1 MQNNESYEENDTLEY
16 NDNKYLYSW
25 GFGKYGQIGGKFLNY
40 SLCPIKQSIDEREE
54 IFLISAGESHSA
66 ILTLTPKLYM
76 YGKNHFGQLGLANNH
91 YIYNP
96 TKLEFSEKIK
106 ISKVSCGGDHTLA
119 LSDDNNLY
127 SWGLNAFGQLG
138 LGDFLARNLP
148 VKVEIYSSGNN
159 TTKQTV
165 LSKSELITEIAAGAQ
180 HSMILTCKSTILT
193 CGYSKFCSLGYE
205 TDEDV
210 NLLRPVESLQ
220 YKNSIVKIACGVYH
234 SGCIADNE
242 TLYIWGVGE
251 ILKFTTPT
259 AMSLSSFNATPD
271 FNLSPNKKINPSN
284 VIRDIKIAEDSVF
297 LLTKSEEVYA
307 MGDNKYGQL
316 GNKSTISR
324 NYLQKIEL
332 TKIKQLEVG
341 FNFVMVVASD
351 NTIYGW
357 GNNEYG
363 QLGLTTGNS
372 ILKPTLL
379 PELSKMGVFKLA
391 CGGYHSLG
399 LFNNTYE
406 DLLLNNGINANN
418 QNEVSKIISEIKKNL
433 LSCNLNSTIKKDYSN
448 ISEKVKFLEN
458 MKIKI
463 SDLEKNLISR
473 DVFLKDLIVKDEE
486 LTKRHEEAGV
496 NKKPNNLEQS
506 NPRGFDNNFEISLD
520 EIDEFLDIGHGTFG
534 DVRKGV
540 WRKEHV
546 AIKFLK
552 SEMTNSEDNINA
564 FIDECNMLKNLRH
577 PNILLFMG
585 ASTTPPY
592 YFIVT
597 EFCENG
603 NLFELLHQHKNIS
616 LNWEDKRR
624 IALEIAL
631 GMNYLHSFNPPILHR
646 DLKSMN
652 LLLDKNFQIK
662 IADFGSTKFLEVQ
675 MTKQKGTF
683 QWMAPEVI
691 KGNSYTEK
699 ADVFSFGIIMNEL
712 ASRQPPYYGV
722 DKKEVAKNVANKP
735 DYRPAISR
743 SFPKEWAELMI
754 KCWEHNPNKR
764 PSYSE
769 IVDSLTR
776 MKLTR

>member
-1 MQNNESYEENDTLEY
+1 
-16 NDNKYLYSW
+16 
-25 GFGKYGQIGGKFLNY
+25 
-40 SLCPIKQSIDEREE
+40 
-54 IFLISAGESHSA
+54 
-66 ILTLTPKLYM
+66 
-76 YGKNHFGQLGLANNH
+76 
-91 YIYNP
+91 
-96 TKLEFSEKIK
+96 
-106 ISKVSCGGDHTLA
+106 
-119 LSDDNNLY
+119 
-127 SWGLNAFGQLG
+127 
-138 LGDFLARNLP
+138 
-148 VKVEIYSSGNN
+148 
-159 TTKQTV
+159 
-165 LSKSELITEIAAGAQ
+165 
-180 HSMILTCKSTILT
+180 
-193 CGYSKFCSLGYE
+193 
-205 TDEDV
+205 
-210 NLLRPVESLQ
+210 
-220 YKNSIVKIACGVYH
+220 
-234 SGCIADNE
+234 
-242 TLYIWGVGE
+242 
-251 ILKFTTPT
+251 
-259 AMSLSSFNATPD
+259 
-271 FNLSPNKKINPSN
+271 
-284 VIRDIKIAEDSVF
+284 
-297 LLTKSEEVYA
+297 
-307 MGDNKYGQL
+307 
-316 GNKSTISR
+316 
-324 NYLQKIEL
+324 
-332 TKIKQLEVG
+332 
-341 FNFVMVVASD
+341 
-351 NTIYGW
+351 
-357 GNNEYG
+357 
-363 QLGLTTGNS
+363 
-372 ILKPTLL
+372 
-379 PELSKMGVFKLA
+379 
-391 CGGYHSLG
+391 